1 MPNDK
6 RMSRKEREALRE
18 LCAKATP
25 GPWRGAR
32 DEQDANQWW
41 GKFPQ
46 NAPEC
51 VVLTDE
57 EKVDGEEPW
66 PICSTSDDGL
76 ATEQESANAHF
87 IAAARTALP
96 QLLDEHEELLRRVR
110 ELLNALDR
118 SRHADLQEYGVIN
131 ASRALR
137 EYVREDA

>member
-1 MPNDK
+1 MPDK
-6 RMSRKEREALRE
+6 PRMSRKEREALRE

-57 EKVDGEEPW
+57 EKVDGEEPQ

-76 ATEQESANAHF
+76 ATEQESANAQF

-96 QLLDEHEELLRRVR
+96 QLLNEHEELLRRVR
-110 ELLNALDR
+110 AALEWVVAEDVDR
-118 SRHADLQEYGVIN
+118 ETYSKA
-131 ASRALR
+131 
-137 EYVREDA
+137 